1 LDLNNN
7 IYFKQLFINPVFLKR
22 PVFCH
27 GEFMTQTHKQ
37 SSHSSD
43 IKRFFDIHPRVFW
56 PTVILLAVFI
66 AVTLLVGKP
75 MEKIFSAIQTGIS
88 DNFGWLL
95 IICVNC
101 YLIIML
107 YIAFSKYGNIRLG
120 GKNAVPEF
128 SRSSWFA
135 MLFSAGMG
143 IGILFWSVAEPIYHF
158 TNPDFGGASST
169 EAAKTAM
176 RVTFLHWGL
185 HPWAIYALVGM
196 SLAFFSF
203 NREKPLAIRSVFSP
217 LLGQRVYGPW
227 GDAIDVMA
235 VLATIFGL
243 ATSLGFGVQQINAGL
258 SHLFGLPDNVAI
270 QMVLVAVITA
280 AAGLSVASGL
290 DQGVKKLSELNM
302 NLGALLLVFVLIAG
316 PTIFILDTYVENI
329 GVYLNDF
336 FATSF
341 WAEGYAKSYWQNSWT
356 IFYWSWWISWSP
368 FVGMFIARISRG
380 RTLREF
386 VLSVLIVPSMLTFL
400 WLTTFGGSALF
411 IELNQSGQMVAA
423 VKENI
428 AISIYELLAN
438 FPLAPMAN
446 FAAIILVVSFFVT
459 SSDSGSL
466 VVDTFTSGGRLTSP
480 VTQRI
485 FWAALQGTV
494 AAVLLFGGGLGALQ
508 TASIAT
514 GLPFAIIL
522 LLMAWSLKKGLE
534 KEYESEQIRAKDM
547 ERESY
552 QKLIQDLIEKK
563 SGSTGEPKTKNKES

>member
-1 LDLNNN
+1 MTRPD
-7 IYFKQLFINPVFLKR
+7 KQ
-22 PVFCH
+22 
-27 GEFMTQTHKQ
+27 T
-37 SSHSSD
+37 SSPSGFT
-43 IKRFFDIHPRVFW
+43 RFFDIHPPVFW
-56 PTVILLAVFI
+56 PTVILLAAFI
-66 AVTLLVGKP
+66 SVTLLVGNP
-75 MEKIFSAIQTGIS
+75 MEKIFSAIQTDIS

-95 IICVNC
+95 ILSVNC
-101 YLIIML
+101 YLLVML

-128 SRSSWFA
+128 SRTSWFA

-158 TNPDFGGASST
+158 TNPDFGGANSM
-169 EAAKTAM
+169 EAARTAM

-203 NREKPLAIRSVFSP
+203 NRDKPLAIRSVFYP
-217 LLGQRVYGPW
+217 LLGDRVYGPW

-235 VLATIFGL
+235 VLATMFGL

-258 SHLFGLPDNVAI
+258 NHLFGLPDNVQI
-270 QMVLVAVITA
+270 QMALVAVITA
-280 AAGLSVASGL
+280 VAAMSVASGL
-290 DQGVKKLSELNM
+290 DQGVKRLSELNM
-302 NLGALLLVFVLIAG
+302 NLGAVLLMFVLIAG
-316 PTIFILDTYVENI
+316 PTLFILDTYVENT

-336 FATSF
+336 FAVSF
-341 WAEGYAKSYWQNSWT
+341 WTEGYAKTDWQNSWT

-386 VLSVLIVPSMLTFL
+386 VLSVLLVPSLLTFL
-400 WLTTFGGSALF
+400 WLTAFGGSALF
-411 IELNQSGQMVAA
+411 LELSQTGQMAAA

-428 AISIYELLAN
+428 AISIYELLGH
-438 FPLAPMAN
+438 FPLAMVAN
-446 FAAIILVVSFFVT
+446 FAAILLVVSFFVT

-466 VVDTFTSGGRLTSP
+466 VLDTFTSGGRLNSP

-485 FWAALQGTV
+485 FWAALQGAV

-508 TASIAT
+508 TASIIT
-514 GLPFAIIL
+514 GLPFAIVL
-522 LLMAWSLKKGLE
+522 LLMGWSLKKGLE
-534 KEYESEQIRAKDM
+534 KEYESEQIRARDM

-552 QKLIQDLIEKK
+552 QQLIQELIEKK
-563 SGSTGEPKTKNKES
+563 AAGARESKTKNRES